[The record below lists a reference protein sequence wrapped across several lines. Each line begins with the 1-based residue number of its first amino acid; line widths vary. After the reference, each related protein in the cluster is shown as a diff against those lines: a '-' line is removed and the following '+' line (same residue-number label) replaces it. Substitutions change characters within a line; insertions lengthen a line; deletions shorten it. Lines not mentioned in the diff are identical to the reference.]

1 VVLLG
6 HENKQKSIYISDGKV
21 LPSCSISLQ
30 SLSNLYGNQISLYF
44 SADVMSLET
53 YLNLQ
58 LKSLLA
64 PMEVSTRTGYGF
76 YIILMRQLD

>member
-1 VVLLG
+1 MVLLG